1 MPPKRK
7 SVQLV
12 LTEPAPKNKGGRP
25 QDPVWVH
32 FIQTPLATAG
42 HFAAEC
48 KYCKKN
54 GLEDDHKTFNSILL
68 EIVLKFKMI

>member
-7 SVQLV
+7 SVQLA

-48 KYCKKN
+48 KYCKK
-54 GLEDDHKTFNSILL
+54 
-68 EIVLKFKMI
+68 KMDSRTTTRPSTPSC